1 MSKANEFLSTVANES
16 AKSKAEDLLKLLGK
30 NIDKKKVKNAVKSVA
45 KTDTAKGIL
54 KTFTG
59 PFYGLISKGLELG
72 FEKI

>member
-1 MSKANEFLSTVANES
+1 MSKAKEFISTVTNES
-16 AKSKAEDLLKLLGK
+16 VKSKAEDLLKLLGK
-30 NIDKKKVKNAVKSVA
+30 NIDKKKVKKAVGSVA

-59 PFYGLISKGLELG
+59 PFYGLVAKGLEKG